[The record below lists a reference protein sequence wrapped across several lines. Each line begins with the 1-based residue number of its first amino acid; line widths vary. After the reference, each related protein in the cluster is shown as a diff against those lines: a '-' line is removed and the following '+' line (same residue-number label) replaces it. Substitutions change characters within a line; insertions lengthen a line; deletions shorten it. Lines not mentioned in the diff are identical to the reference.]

1 MGIDKDVIMQK
12 VQRFGGAMF
21 TPVIMF
27 GVFGIFVGISILCKN
42 PMILGSI
49 AEEGTAWWKFWYIV
63 EQGSWTVFNQM
74 ALLFCIGL
82 PIGLAKKENARAAME
97 SFLIFML
104 FNYFIQSMMTLWGPS
119 FGVDFSQA
127 AKPGSGLTTIANI
140 KTLDTGIVGAII
152 VSSISVWL
160 HNKLFDVNV
169 PEYMGIF
176 KGSSLVV
183 VAGFGLMIP
192 VAYIFCLVW
201 PQVQLAIASLQV
213 FLTSSGVFG
222 VWLYTFLE
230 RFLIPTGLHH
240 FIYLP
245 FIFGPAVVDNGL
257 QAYWLEHIRQFA
269 ESTKPLI
276 ELYPQGGFSL
286 HGMSK
291 LFGCPG
297 IALALYATA
306 KPERRKKIA
315 ALVAPAAAVAVFC
328 GITEPL
334 EFTFLFIAPALFF
347 VHACL
352 AATLASTMYFFGV
365 TGNFGGGLLDS
376 ALFQN
381 WIPLWTNHSGTYIT
395 QVIIG
400 FCFTAIYFFVF
411 RFLIL
416 HFDFKTPGRGDEPG
430 SDKLISKAEYKA
442 SKGQGGAA
450 GASAAPSGDERDIK
464 AAYFLQDLGGKHN
477 IVDVTNCATR
487 LRVTVKDDSLV
498 KDVGTFTEHGA
509 HGLVHNGRAIQ
520 VIVGL
525 SVPQVRERFEALLN
539 SPDDAVAPPPPAA
552 VSTPTA
558 AVSHVLSVP
567 VFLRAVVDG
576 KAIDMSEVPDEMFSQ
591 KMMGDGV
598 AIEPTGDTIAAPT
611 DSEITMVMDDSK
623 HAVGLRFANGAEML
637 IHIGIDTVNLQG
649 KGFELLVKSG
659 DKVKLGDPLVKIDR
673 KVIKDAGLKDVVVM
687 AITNSNDFPQMKK
700 DIGKLVECSKDT
712 VISF

>member
-27 GVFGIFVGISILCKN
+27 GVFGIFVGISILSKN

-49 AEEGTAWWKFWYIV
+49 AEEGTAWWNFWYIV

-104 FNYFIQSMMTLWGPS
+104 FNYFIQSMMNLWGPS
-119 FGVDFSQA
+119 FGVDFTQA
-127 AKPGSGLTTIANI
+127 AKPGSGLTMIANI

-152 VSSISVWL
+152 VASISVWL

-201 PQVQLAIASLQV
+201 PQVQSAIASLQV

-257 QAYWLEHIRQFA
+257 QAYWLEHIREFA

-315 ALVAPAAAVAVFC
+315 ALVAPAAAVAVLC

-347 VHACL
+347 VHAVL
-352 AATLASTMYFFGV
+352 AATLASVMYFFGV
-365 TGNFGGGLLDS
+365 SGNFGGGLLDS

-381 WIPLWTNHSGTYIT
+381 WIPLWTNHSGTYLT
-395 QVIIG
+395 QIAIG
-400 FCFTAIYFFVF
+400 ACFTVIYFFVF

-430 SDKLISKAEYKA
+430 GDKLFTKADYKA
-442 SKGQGGAA
+442 REAKGGAGGAA
-450 GASAAPSGDERDIK
+450 AAPSGDERDIK
-464 AAYFLQDLGGKHN
+464 AAYFLQDLGGKNN

-487 LRVTVKDDSLV
+487 LRVTVKDDSLI

-525 SVPQVRERFEALLN
+525 SVPQVRERFEALLAA
-539 SPDDAVAPPPPAA
+539 PDDAIAPPPAA
-552 VSTPTA
+552 VSAPSEA
-558 AVSHVLSVP
+558 APQTLNVP

-576 KAIDMSEVPDEMFSQ
+576 KVIDMSEVPDEMFSQ

-598 AIEPTGDTIAAPT
+598 AIEPTGDTVVAPT
-611 DSEITMVMDDSK
+611 DSEITMVFEESK

-637 IHIGIDTVNLQG
+637 IHIGIDTVNLKG

-673 KVIKDAGLKDVVVM
+673 KVIKDAGLKDIVMM
-687 AITNSNDFPQMKK
+687 AITNSNEFPSMQKNT
-700 DIGKLVECSKDT
+700 GKQVEGSKDV